1 MVVTKKK
8 NIVKSKSAPAKKTV
22 AKKVAKKT
30 VAKKT
35 VAKTAVESTT
45 PAVET
50 TPKPAVETTPE
61 PAVEPTPSVESTTE
75 TSSTTEQT
83 VSDTQESTEDS
94 QEKAFEGLCSMVID
108 LQQQLRALSIT
119 IKTVQR
125 NYKKEVKDLRKQC
138 SKGRRKKQTDP
149 SKKRAPS
156 GFAKPTYL
164 SAELCQFLDVP
175 FLTQMAR
182 TDVTKLITKYVA
194 DHKLQNEKNKK
205 QIIPDD
211 KLKSLL
217 KCNDDDEITYF
228 NLQTYMK
235 VHYSKEKPTQ
245 IVESISA

>member
-35 VAKTAVESTT
+35 VSKTAVEPT

-50 TPKPAVETTPE
+50 TPTPAVETPTPAVETTT
-61 PAVEPTPSVESTTE
+61 PAIESTTE
-75 TSSTTEQT
+75 TSSTTEQP
-83 VSDTQESTEDS
+83 VSDTPESIEDS

-108 LQQQLRALSIT
+108 LQQQLRALSTT

>member
-50 TPKPAVETTPE
+50 TPTPAVETTPT
-61 PAVEPTPSVESTTE
+61 PAVETTPTPSVESTTE

-108 LQQQLRALSIT
+108 LQQQLRALSTT

-138 SKGRRKKQTDP
+138 NKGRRKKQTDP

-182 TDVTKLITKYVA
+182 SGNSK
-194 DHKLQNEKNKK
+194 
-205 QIIPDD
+205 
-211 KLKSLL
+211 
-217 KCNDDDEITYF
+217 TY
-228 NLQTYMK
+228 K
-235 VHYSKEKPTQ
+235 
-245 IVESISA
+245 

>member
-30 VAKKT
+30 VAK
-35 VAKTAVESTT
+35 TAVESTT

-50 TPKPAVETTPE
+50 TPTPAVETTP
-61 PAVEPTPSVESTTE
+61 TPSVE
-75 TSSTTEQT
+75 STTEQT

-108 LQQQLRALSIT
+108 LQQQLRALSTT

-138 SKGRRKKQTDP
+138 NKGRRKKQTDP

>member
-45 PAVET
+45 
-50 TPKPAVETTPE
+50 PAVETTPE

-108 LQQQLRALSIT
+108 LQQQLRALSTT

>member
-35 VAKTAVESTT
+35 VAKTEVETTT

-50 TPKPAVETTPE
+50 TQTQE
-61 PAVEPTPSVESTTE
+61 VEPTPSVESTTE

-108 LQQQLRALSIT
+108 LQQQLRALSTT

-138 SKGRRKKQTDP
+138 NKGRRKKQTDP